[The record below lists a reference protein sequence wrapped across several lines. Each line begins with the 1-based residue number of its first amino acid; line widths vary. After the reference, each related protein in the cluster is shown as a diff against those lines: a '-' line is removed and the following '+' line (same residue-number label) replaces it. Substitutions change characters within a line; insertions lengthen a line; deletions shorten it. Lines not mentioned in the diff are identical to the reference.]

1 MERGVHH
8 CQDFHGFID
17 NFKVLFFKGDDRLF
31 MNPHLHY
38 TINSVIES
46 QASLTALMKEISEI
60 NLLEKYP
67 DALDVLSRLK
77 EEEPENEEVKGEG
90 TKLIQ
95 SILLEE
101 HNRFMGNNTKEK
113 V

>member
-1 MERGVHH
+1 
-8 CQDFHGFID
+8 
-17 NFKVLFFKGDDRLF
+17 
-31 MNPHLHY
+31 
-38 TINSVIES
+38 
-46 QASLTALMKEISEI
+46 
-60 NLLEKYP
+60 
-67 DALDVLSRLK
+67 LK
-77 EEEPENEEVKGEG
+77 EEEPEIEEVKGEG

>member
-1 MERGVHH
+1 M
-8 CQDFHGFID
+8 D

-67 DALDVLSRLK
+67 DALEVLSRLK
-77 EEEPENEEVKGEG
+77 DEEPENEEVKEDG